1 MKKFILY
8 AVLII
13 CILSSLTGCA
23 LILEFLGLGGKK
35 IDLSVSISFN
45 TEKTEV
51 EITITNDGKS
61 DIVDLE
67 YLIVLSADTS
77 ISLADYHVLTGWTD
91 VDAKDTVTLIKTIAS
106 DFDFS
111 GISEGDYYIGVIVDP
126 DNTLEESSTKK
137 RASTSETYTY
147 PPEDGEVATVA
158 TPVFSYPTGYYTN
171 GFYVNLTCTTAGA
184 SIYYTKEMF
193 GEFILYEQPLE
204 ISNHTTIIA
213 KATKEGMIDSAFR
226 RIDYAIIPD
235 DTGNLIGNG
244 DFVLGR
250 TLWRLDV
257 DKTSTAQSSIDFS
270 AQEAAVTQTNPGSEA
285 YMITMKYVP
294 TVLIENTRIYTLT
307 FDAKASQNRRIVVN
321 IGEDGRDLN
330 SNGET
335 WDSYHWME
343 YDLSTEWQNFTT
355 EFGMLNPTD
364 DAAKVEFRVGKYI
377 GNVTIDNIS
386 LTVRDSMQIDA
397 SIIPDPGLLD
407 AIAYQ
412 AGTEVNNLKEYHLLG
427 ITSLGAGNRGIND
440 LTGISLLKNC
450 TNLDVW
456 GNNISDLSP
465 VLAMEW
471 LTELW
476 LMGNP
481 LNYAALSNLTKDNFP
496 NLSFLAL
503 SNSGAQ
509 NLVLADVVTLLE
521 GLKPLTGIGL
531 EDFGMTNADF
541 TVVYNTLIDPAELG
555 WLGLA
560 GNNLQDQSVDLI
572 GNCLQLFWLR
582 LNNNPI
588 TDISSLT
595 GLTKMKKLRI
605 AGTLIT
611 DLQPLKDLY
620 DSGAFRPV
628 GESNINVKG
637 CSLELW
643 PGTNNRAVIDFLV
656 SKGIPVDW
664 QEGNIILH
672 P

>member
-13 CILSSLTGCA
+13 CILPSLTGCA

-45 TEKTEV
+45 TEKTDV
-51 EITITNDGKS
+51 VVTITNDGKA
-61 DIVDLE
+61 DIVDLK

-77 ISLADYHVLTGWTD
+77 ISLADQTIYTGWID
-91 VDAKDTVTLIKTIAS
+91 VDAKDTVTVNKTIAS

-126 DNTLEESSTKK
+126 DNTLEESSTEK

-158 TPVFSYPTGYYTN
+158 TPVFSYPTGYYTD
-171 GFYVNLTCTTAGA
+171 GFYVDLTCATAGA
-184 SIYYTKEMF
+184 SIYYTKEML

-204 ISNHTTIIA
+204 ISTHTTIIA
-213 KATKEGMIDSAFR
+213 KATKEGMTDSPFR

-244 DFVLGR
+244 DFTLGR
-250 TLWRLDV
+250 TLWRLDI
-257 DKTSTAQSSIDFS
+257 DKNSTAQASIDFS
-270 AQEAAVTQTNPGSEA
+270 TQEAEVTQTSPGSET
-285 YMITMKYVP
+285 YMISLKYVP
-294 TVLIENTRIYTLT
+294 TVLIENSRIYTLI
-307 FDAKASQNRRIVVN
+307 FDAKASQNRRIIVN
-321 IGEDGRDLN
+321 IGEFGRDLN
-330 SNGET
+330 SNGNL
-335 WDSYHWME
+335 WDSYLRKE
-343 YDLSTEWQNFTT
+343 YDLTTGWQTFTI

-364 DAAKVEFRVGKYI
+364 DASKVEFQLGEYS

-386 LTVRDSMQIDA
+386 LTARDSIQIDA
-397 SIIPDPGLLD
+397 SIVPDPGLLE

-412 AGTEVNNLKEYHLLG
+412 AGTEVNNLWESHLLG
-427 ITSLGAGNRGIND
+427 ITYLSGGNRDIND
-440 LTGISLLKNC
+440 LTGVSMLKNC

-456 GNNISDLSP
+456 GNNISDISP
-465 VLAMEW
+465 LLEMEW

-481 LNYAALSNLTKDNFP
+481 LNYTALSILTKDNFP

-503 SNSGAQ
+503 SNSEAQ
-509 NLVLADVVTLLE
+509 NLVLANIITLFE

-531 EDFGMTNADF
+531 EDFGMTDADF
-541 TVVYNTLIDPAELG
+541 TMVYNTLIDPAELG

-560 GNNLQDQSVDLI
+560 GNDLQDQSVELI

-582 LNNNPI
+582 LSNNPI
-588 TDISSLT
+588 TDLSGLT

-605 AGTLIT
+605 NGTFIT
-611 DLQPLKDLY
+611 NLQPLKDLY

-637 CSLELW
+637 CGLELW

-664 QEGNIILH
+664 QDGNVILH